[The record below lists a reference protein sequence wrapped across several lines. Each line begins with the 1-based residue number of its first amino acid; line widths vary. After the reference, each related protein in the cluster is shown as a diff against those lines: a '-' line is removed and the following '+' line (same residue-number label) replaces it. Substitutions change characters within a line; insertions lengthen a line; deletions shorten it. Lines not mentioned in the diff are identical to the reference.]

1 MTDPAGNAEVPVLA
15 FGKYEGSEEPMR
27 FDLVDLRLFLHVAEA
42 RSITHGARRANLALA
57 SASERIRG
65 MEQKLG
71 VALLARDRRG
81 VSLTPAGQSV
91 VDHAR
96 LILRQVE
103 SLQGELG
110 VHARGLTGT
119 VRVLSNTAAFSEHL
133 PKLLV
138 SFLANNPAISV
149 DLEERESS
157 DIGALIASGS
167 GDIGIASE
175 TALSDALETLPFRTD
190 RLVAVAA
197 AGDALA
203 RRRQIRFGELIGRT
217 FVGLPHDSALQLH
230 LARHAALQGAA
241 MRLRVRV
248 SGFDAVCRMAEAG
261 VGIGVVPEVAAR
273 RCRRSMRIAIVPLAE
288 AWATRRLVLCVRQ
301 MRGLAVPARRLVE
314 HLGREAA

>member
-1 MTDPAGNAEVPVLA
+1 
-15 FGKYEGSEEPMR
+15 MR

-42 RSITHGARRANLALA
+42 RSITHGARRSNLALA
-57 SASERIRG
+57 SASARIRG

-71 VALLARDRRG
+71 IALLARDRRG
-81 VSLTPAGQSV
+81 VSLTQAGESV

-119 VRVLSNTAAFSEHL
+119 VRVLSNTGDFSERL
-133 PKLLV
+133 PKLLS
-138 SFLANNPAISV
+138 SFLAHNPAISV

-157 DIGALIASGS
+157 DIGALIAAGA

-175 TALSDALETLPFRTD
+175 AALSDALETLPFRTD

-197 AGDALA
+197 ATDALA
-203 RRRQIRFGELIGRT
+203 KRRQIRFGELVGRN

-230 LARHAALQGAA
+230 LARHAALQGAT

-248 SGFDAVCRMAEAG
+248 SGFDAICRMVEAG
-261 VGIGVVPEVAAR
+261 VGTGLVPQRAAR
-273 RCRRSMRIAIVPLAE
+273 HSRRALPLAPFPLP
-288 AWATRRLVLCVRQ
+288 ATC
-301 MRGLAVPARRLVE
+301 A
-314 HLGREAA
+314 

>member
-1 MTDPAGNAEVPVLA
+1 
-15 FGKYEGSEEPMR
+15 MR

-133 PKLLV
+133 PRLLV
-138 SFLANNPAISV
+138 SFLANNPAIIV

-175 TALSDALETLPFRTD
+175 TVLSED
-190 RLVAVAA
+190 RK
-197 AGDALA
+197 
-203 RRRQIRFGELIGRT
+203 
-217 FVGLPHDSALQLH
+217 S
-230 LARHAALQGAA
+230 
-241 MRLRVRV
+241 
-248 SGFDAVCRMAEAG
+248 
-261 VGIGVVPEVAAR
+261 VV
-273 RCRRSMRIAIVPLAE
+273 
-288 AWATRRLVLCVRQ
+288 
-301 MRGLAVPARRLVE
+301 
-314 HLGREAA
+314 

>member
-1 MTDPAGNAEVPVLA
+1 
-15 FGKYEGSEEPMR
+15 
-27 FDLVDLRLFLHVAEA
+27 
-42 RSITHGARRANLALA
+42 
-57 SASERIRG
+57 

-81 VSLTPAGQSV
+81 VSRPPAGQSV

-103 SLQGELG
+103 SLPGELG
-110 VHARGLTGT
+110 GHARGLTGT

-133 PKLLV
+133 PKLLA
-138 SFLANNPAISV
+138 SFLAKNPAISV

-190 RLVAVAA
+190 RLVAVVAVS
-197 AGDALA
+197 DALA
-203 RRRQIRFGELIGRT
+203 RRRQIRFGELVDRN

-230 LARHAALQGAA
+230 LARHAALQGAK

-261 VGIGVVPEVAAR
+261 GGGGIVPQVAAR
-273 RCRRSMRIAIVPLAE
+273 RCRRSMRIPVIPLAQ
-288 AWATRRLVLCVRQ
+288 AWATRRPVFCLFH
-301 MRGLAVPARRLVE
+301 MPAPARPPPPLRHPPPPPPTL
-314 HLGREAA
+314 LP